1 MPRPEYSPIAAVAV
15 LVALALGLAASCH
28 SGFDDADRE
37 PLHATVLPEPLPL
50 PAFTLHDGQNEP
62 FTRERLLGRTS
73 LLFFGF
79 THCPDICPATLQQLA
94 LARKRLQEQ
103 SATAST
109 TDTAGLPPEALQII
123 LISVDPERDTP
134 ETLKAY
140 VSHFGEGMVG
150 ATGSPES
157 IRELASAL
165 GVWFG
170 KEAVSEDNYEDD
182 YSVSHS
188 TAVLVIGEDATFR
201 AVFSAPHKTE
211 YFVHDLPLL
220 MAAR

>member
-1 MPRPEYSPIAAVAV
+1 MPRSKYSPIAAVAV
-15 LVALALGLAASCH
+15 LVALGPAASCH
-28 SGFDDADRE
+28 SDFGGAPRE
-37 PLHATVLPEPLPL
+37 PLHATVLPEPVPL
-50 PAFTLHDGQNEP
+50 PAFTLYDQQNEP
-62 FTRERLLGRTS
+62 FTRQHLLGRTS

-94 LARKRLQEQ
+94 LARKQLQEQ
-103 SATAST
+103 SEKASR
-109 TDTAGLPPEALQII
+109 TDGAPLLPSALTIV

-134 ETLKAY
+134 EKLKSY
-140 VSHFGEGMVG
+140 VSYFGEGIVA
-150 ATGSPES
+150 ATGSPDALTE
-157 IRELASAL
+157 ITSAL

-170 KEAVSEDNYEDD
+170 REALGEDD
-182 YSVSHS
+182 YTVSHS

>member
-1 MPRPEYSPIAAVAV
+1 MPRPPYSPTAAVAV
-15 LVALALGLAASCH
+15 LVALGLAASCH
-28 SGFDDADRE
+28 SDFGGAPRE
-37 PLHATVLPEPLPL
+37 PLHATVLPEPIPL
-50 PAFTLHDGQNEP
+50 PAFTLRDEQNEP
-62 FTRERLLGRTS
+62 FTRQQLLGKTS

-94 LARKRLQEQ
+94 LARKQLQEQ
-103 SATAST
+103 SEKASS
-109 TDTAGLPPEALQII
+109 TDGAPLPQIV

-134 ETLKAY
+134 EKLKSY
-140 VSHFGEGMVG
+140 VSYFGEGIVA
-150 ATGSPES
+150 ATGSPDALTE
-157 IRELASAL
+157 ITSAL
-165 GVWFG
+165 GVWFQR
-170 KEAVSEDNYEDD
+170 EAVGEGD
-182 YSVSHS
+182 YTLSHS

>member
-1 MPRPEYSPIAAVAV
+1 MAAVAV
-15 LVALALGLAASCH
+15 LVALAFGLAASCH
-28 SGFDDADRE
+28 ADFDDAGRE
-37 PLHATVLPEPLPL
+37 PRHATVLPEPLPL

-62 FTRERLLGRTS
+62 FTREHLLGRTS

-94 LARKRLQEQ
+94 LARKQLQEQ
-103 SATAST
+103 SAGASA
-109 TDTAGLPPEALQII
+109 TDTAGLRPQAWQIVF
-123 LISVDPERDTP
+123 ISVDPERDTP
-134 ETLKAY
+134 QKLQAY
-140 VSHFGEGMVG
+140 VSHFGEGVVG

-157 IRELASAL
+157 IREMTSAL
-165 GVWFG
+165 GIWFG
-170 KEAVSEDNYEDD
+170 KEALSEDDSEGD

-201 AVFSAPHKTE
+201 ALFSAPHKTE

>member
-1 MPRPEYSPIAAVAV
+1 MPYSNYLRIAAAAV
-15 LVALALGLAASCH
+15 PVALVLGLAASCH
-28 SGFDDADRE
+28 SNFEGAAGE

-50 PAFTLHDGQNEP
+50 PAFTLNDEQNEP

-94 LARKRLQEQ
+94 LARKQLQEQ
-103 SATAST
+103 GAEASTT
-109 TDTAGLPPEALQII
+109 TDTAAPPPDALTII

-134 ETLKAY
+134 EKLKAY
-140 VSHFGEGMVG
+140 VSHFGEGVVA
-150 ATGSPES
+150 ATGSLES
-157 IRELASAL
+157 IREITSAL
-165 GVWFG
+165 GVWFQ
-170 KEAVSEDNYEDD
+170 KEPQGEDD
-182 YSVSHS
+182 YTVSHS

-201 AVFSAPHKTE
+201 AVFSAPHRTE

-220 MAAR
+220 MATR

>member
-1 MPRPEYSPIAAVAV
+1 MPRSPYSPLVLAALAV
-15 LVALALGLAASCH
+15 LVALGLAACH
-28 SGFDDADRE
+28 SDSGGAPSE

-50 PAFTLHDGQNEP
+50 PAFALRDEQNEP
-62 FTRERLLGRTS
+62 FTRQQLLGRTS

-79 THCPDICPATLQQLA
+79 THCPDVCPATLQQLA
-94 LARKRLQEQ
+94 LARKQLQEQ
-103 SATAST
+103 GAKASG
-109 TDTAGLPPEALQII
+109 TDGALTIV

-134 ETLKAY
+134 EKLKSY
-140 VSHFGEGMVG
+140 VSYFGKGIVG
-150 ATGSPES
+150 VTGSPDALME
-157 IRELASAL
+157 ITSAL

-170 KEAVSEDNYEDD
+170 REAAGEDD
-182 YSVSHS
+182 YTLSHS
-188 TAVLVIGEDATFR
+188 TAVLVIGEDATLR

>member
-1 MPRPEYSPIAAVAV
+1 MPRPPYSPTAAAAV
-15 LVALALGLAASCH
+15 LVALGLAASCH
-28 SGFDDADRE
+28 SDFGGAARE
-37 PLHATVLPEPLPL
+37 PLHATVLPEPIPL
-50 PAFTLHDGQNEP
+50 PAFTLRDEQNEP
-62 FTRERLLGRTS
+62 FTRQQLLGRTS

-94 LARKRLQEQ
+94 LARKQLQQQ
-103 SATAST
+103 SEEASS
-109 TDTAGLPPEALQII
+109 TDGAPLPQIV

-134 ETLKAY
+134 EILKGY
-140 VSHFGEGMVG
+140 VSYFGEGIVA
-150 ATGSPES
+150 ATGSPDALTE
-157 IRELASAL
+157 ITSAL

-170 KEAVSEDNYEDD
+170 REALGEDD
-182 YSVSHS
+182 YTVSHS

>member
-1 MPRPEYSPIAAVAV
+1 MPRPPYSPTAAVAV
-15 LVALALGLAASCH
+15 LVALGLAASCH
-28 SGFDDADRE
+28 SDFGGAPRE
-37 PLHATVLPEPLPL
+37 PLHATVLPEPIPL
-50 PAFTLHDGQNEP
+50 PAFTLRDEQNEP
-62 FTRERLLGRTS
+62 FTRQQLLGKTS

-94 LARKRLQEQ
+94 LARKQLQEQ
-103 SATAST
+103 SEKASS
-109 TDTAGLPPEALQII
+109 TDGAPLPQIV

-134 ETLKAY
+134 EKLKSYVAY
-140 VSHFGEGMVG
+140 FGEGIVA
-150 ATGSPES
+150 ATGSPDALTE
-157 IRELASAL
+157 ITSAL
-165 GVWFG
+165 GVWFQR
-170 KEAVSEDNYEDD
+170 EAVGEGD
-182 YSVSHS
+182 YTLSHS

>member
-1 MPRPEYSPIAAVAV
+1 MAAVAV
-15 LVALALGLAASCH
+15 LVALAFGLAASCH
-28 SGFDDADRE
+28 ADFDDAGRE
-37 PLHATVLPEPLPL
+37 PRYATVLPEPLPL

-62 FTRERLLGRTS
+62 FTREHLLGRTS

-94 LARKRLQEQ
+94 LARKQLQ
-103 SATAST
+103 TA
-109 TDTAGLPPEALQII
+109 DPQPGAGPDAWQIVF
-123 LISVDPERDTP
+123 ISVDPERDTP
-134 ETLKAY
+134 QKLEAY
-140 VSHFGEGMVG
+140 VSHFGEGVVG

-157 IRELASAL
+157 IREITSAL
-165 GVWFG
+165 GIWFG
-170 KEAVSEDNYEDD
+170 KEPLSGNNDEGD

-188 TAVLVIGEDATFR
+188 SAVLVIGEDATFR
-201 AVFSAPHKTE
+201 ALFSAPHKTE

>member
-1 MPRPEYSPIAAVAV
+1 MPRPKHLPTAGTV
-15 LVALALGLAASCH
+15 LVALALGLAASCD
-28 SGFDDADRE
+28 SGFEGVPRE

-50 PAFTLHDGQNEP
+50 PAFTLNDEQNEP
-62 FTRERLLGRTS
+62 FTRERLLGRTT

-94 LARKRLQEQ
+94 LARKQLQQ
-103 SATAST
+103 QTAEASS
-109 TDTAGLPPEALQII
+109 TDTASPPGAFTIV

-134 ETLKAY
+134 EKLKAY
-140 VSHFGEGMVG
+140 VSHFGEGVTA

-157 IRELASAL
+157 IREIASAL
-165 GVWFG
+165 GVWFQR
-170 KEAVSEDNYEDD
+170 EALGEDD
-182 YSVSHS
+182 YTVSHS

-220 MAAR
+220 MATR

>member
-15 LVALALGLAASCH
+15 LVALALGLAGSCH
-28 SGFDDADRE
+28 SGFDDAGRE

-50 PAFTLHDGQNEP
+50 PAFTLHDAQNEP
-62 FTRERLLGRTS
+62 FTRESLLGRTS

-94 LARKRLQEQ
+94 LARKQLQEQ
-103 SATAST
+103 HATTST
-109 TDTAGLPPEALQII
+109 TDAGGLPPEASPQAWQIVF
-123 LISVDPERDTP
+123 ISVDPERDTP
-134 ETLKAY
+134 EKLKAY
-140 VSHFGEGMVG
+140 VSHFGEGVVG
-150 ATGSPES
+150 ATGSLES
-157 IRELASAL
+157 IREITSAL
-165 GVWFG
+165 GIWSG
-170 KEAVSEDNYEDD
+170 KEALGEDD
-182 YSVSHS
+182 YTVSHS

-201 AVFSAPHKTE
+201 ALFSAPHKTE

>member
-1 MPRPEYSPIAAVAV
+1 MPRPKHLPTAGTV
-15 LVALALGLAASCH
+15 LVALALGLAASCD
-28 SGFDDADRE
+28 SGFEGVPRE

-50 PAFTLHDGQNEP
+50 PAFTLNDEQNEP
-62 FTRERLLGRTS
+62 FTRERLLGRTT

-94 LARKRLQEQ
+94 LARKQLQQ
-103 SATAST
+103 QTAEASS
-109 TDTAGLPPEALQII
+109 TDTASPPGALTIV

-134 ETLKAY
+134 EKLKAY
-140 VSHFGEGMVG
+140 VSHFGEGVTA

-157 IRELASAL
+157 IREIASAL
-165 GVWFG
+165 GVWFQR
-170 KEAVSEDNYEDD
+170 EALGEDD
-182 YSVSHS
+182 YTVSHS

-220 MAAR
+220 MATR

>member
-1 MPRPEYSPIAAVAV
+1 MPRPRYFPLAAAAV

-28 SGFDDADRE
+28 FEGAPGE
-37 PLHATVLPEPLPL
+37 PLYATVLPEPLPL
-50 PAFTLHDGQNEP
+50 PAFTLSDQQNEP

-94 LARKRLQEQ
+94 LARKQLQEQ
-103 SATAST
+103 SAKAPT
-109 TDTAGLPPEALQII
+109 TDTAALPPDALTII

-134 ETLKAY
+134 EKLKAY
-140 VSHFGEGMVG
+140 VSYFGEGVVA

-157 IRELASAL
+157 IREIASAL

-170 KEAVSEDNYEDD
+170 REALGEDD
-182 YSVSHS
+182 YTVSHS

-220 MAAR
+220 MATR